1 MDGLLPLSLD
11 NFARDD
17 FLAQARSPEALLA
30 KPGLN
35 SEARRTPLSLLKT
48 EFKTRL
54 SRRDSSRE
62 VLLLRVV
69 RS

>member
-11 NFARDD
+11 NFARDG
-17 FLAQARSPEALLA
+17 FLAQAKSPEALLA

-35 SEARRTPLSLLKT
+35 PEARRRPLSLLKT

-54 SRRDSSRE
+54 SRRHSSRE
-62 VLLLRVV
+62 VLVLRAV
-69 RS
+69 RR